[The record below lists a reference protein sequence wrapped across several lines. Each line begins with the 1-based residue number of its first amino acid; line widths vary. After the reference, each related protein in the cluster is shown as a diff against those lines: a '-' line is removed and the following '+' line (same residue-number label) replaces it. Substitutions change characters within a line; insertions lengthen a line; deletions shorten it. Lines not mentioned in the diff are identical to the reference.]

1 MPGVNLLTVLAPM
14 PDPHSDR
21 FVRSHLKTRHLVLL
35 VELGRHGSIMHAAQA
50 ANLTQP
56 AASKLLAEL
65 EHALG
70 VQLFE
75 RLPRGVTPTWYGQ
88 VLIRR
93 AGAALAEMDAAHQEV
108 MELLS
113 GLRGRVDVGSVST
126 PSAILVPEAVNLLKK
141 RQPRVL
147 VSITVDTSK
156 LLVQKLRAGEL
167 DVVVGRILDTQAA
180 GELLFEPITDEPH
193 SLIVRAGH
201 PLAER
206 ADLTLAELAQS
217 SWILPPTGSILRDR
231 LTAMFLSHGVEPP
244 SEVVETLAL
253 PVVANLLIGSNMIV
267 AMPLELVQPY
277 LDTGLLCVLPFELG
291 LRMDLY
297 GIITRR
303 NHQHSPGAEAM
314 LAALREVAA
323 SRYRT
328 SAFQPPIL

>member
-1 MPGVNLLTVLAPM
+1 
-14 PDPHSDR
+14 
-21 FVRSHLKTRHLVLL
+21 
-35 VELGRHGSIMHAAQA
+35 MHAAEA

-56 AASKLLAEL
+56 AASKLLGEL

-75 RLPRGVTPTWYGQ
+75 RLPRGVAPTWYGQ

-113 GLRGRVDVGSVST
+113 GLRGRVDIGSVLT
-126 PSAILVPEAVNLLKK
+126 PSAGLVPQAVNLLKS

-156 LLVQKLRAGEL
+156 LLVQRLRAGEL
-167 DVVVGRILDTQAA
+167 DMVVGRILDTEAA
-180 GELLFEPITDEPH
+180 GELHFEPITDEPH

-201 PLAER
+201 PLLGR
-206 ADLTLAELAQS
+206 DGLQLDELVRQG
-217 SWILPPTGSILRDR
+217 WILPPTGSILRDR
-231 LTAMFLSHGVEPP
+231 LTAMFLSQGLEPP
-244 SEVVETLAL
+244 AETVETLAL
-253 PVVANLLIGSNMIV
+253 PVIAALLSGSDMVVALPV
-267 AMPLELVQPY
+267 ELVEPY
-277 LDTGLLCVLPFELG
+277 LQSGLLAILPFELG

-303 NHQHSPGAEAM
+303 GHQLSPGAGAM
-314 LAALREVAA
+314 LATLREVT
-323 SRYRT
+323 STRYPAPR
-328 SAFQPPIL
+328 

>member
-1 MPGVNLLTVLAPM
+1 M
-14 PDPHSDR
+14 PDPRSDR

-56 AASKLLAEL
+56 AASKLLGEL

-75 RLPRGVTPTWYGQ
+75 RLPRGVVATWYGQ
-88 VLIRR
+88 ILIRR

-113 GLRGRVDVGSVST
+113 GLRGRVDVGTVLT
-126 PSAILVPEAVNLLKK
+126 PSASLVPAAVNLLKT

-156 LLVQKLRAGEL
+156 LLVQRLRAGEL
-167 DVVVGRILDTQAA
+167 DMVVGRILDSEAA
-180 GELLFEPITDEPH
+180 SELRFEPITDEPH

-201 PLAER
+201 PLAGR
-206 ADLTLAELAQS
+206 QDLTLAEVGQQG
-217 SWILPPTGSILRDR
+217 WILPPTGSILRDR
-231 LTAMFLSHGVEPP
+231 LTAMFLSQGLEPP
-244 SEVVETLAL
+244 SETVETLAL
-253 PVVANLLIGSNMIV
+253 PVIANLLIGSDMV
-267 AMPLELVQPY
+267 VPLPQELVAPY
-277 LDTGLLCVLPFELG
+277 LQTGLLVILPLELG
-291 LRMDLY
+291 LRMDMY

-303 NHQHSPGAEAM
+303 QHQLSPGADAM
-314 LAALREVAA
+314 LATLREVTEI
-323 SRYRT
+323 RYPMHR
-328 SAFQPPIL
+328 

>member
-1 MPGVNLLTVLAPM
+1 
-14 PDPHSDR
+14 
-21 FVRSHLKTRHLVLL
+21 
-35 VELGRHGSIMHAAQA
+35 MHAAEA

-56 AASKLLAEL
+56 AASKLLGEL

-75 RLPRGVTPTWYGQ
+75 RLPRGVAPTWYGQ

-113 GLRGRVDVGSVST
+113 GLRGRVDIGSVLT
-126 PSAILVPEAVNLLKK
+126 PSAGLVPQAVNLLKS

-156 LLVQKLRAGEL
+156 LLVQRLRGGEL
-167 DVVVGRILDTQAA
+167 DMVVGRILDTEAA
-180 GELLFEPITDEPH
+180 GELHFEPITDEPH

-201 PLAER
+201 PLLER
-206 ADLTLAELAQS
+206 EHLQLDELVRQG
-217 SWILPPTGSILRDR
+217 WILPPTGSILRDR
-231 LTAMFLSHGVEPP
+231 LTAMFLSQGLEPP
-244 SEVVETLAL
+244 AETVETLAL
-253 PVVANLLIGSNMIV
+253 PVIANLLSGSDMVV
-267 AMPLELVQPY
+267 ALPVELVEPY
-277 LDTGLLCVLPFELG
+277 LQSGLLAILPFELG

-303 NHQHSPGAEAM
+303 GHQLSPGADAM
-314 LAALREVAA
+314 LATLREVT
-323 SRYRT
+323 SKRYPAPR
-328 SAFQPPIL
+328 

>member
-1 MPGVNLLTVLAPM
+1 M
-14 PDPHSDR
+14 PDPRSDR

-75 RLPRGVTPTWYGQ
+75 RLPRGVAPTWYGQ

-113 GLRGRVDVGSVST
+113 GLRGRVDVGCVLT
-126 PSAILVPEAVNLLKK
+126 PSASLIPEAVNLLKS

-156 LLVQKLRAGEL
+156 LLVQRLRAGEL
-167 DVVVGRILDTQAA
+167 DVVVGRILDTEAA
-180 GELLFEPITDEPH
+180 GELTFEPITDEPH
-193 SLIVRAGH
+193 SLVVRAGH
-201 PLAER
+201 PLCGR
-206 ADLTLAELAQS
+206 TDLTLDELVLQG
-217 SWILPPTGSILRDR
+217 WILPPTGSILRDR
-231 LTAMFLSHGVEPP
+231 LTAMFLSQGLEPP
-244 SEVVETLAL
+244 AETVETLAL
-253 PVVANLLIGSNMIV
+253 PVIANLLVGSNMIV
-267 AMPLELVQPY
+267 ALPQELVEPY
-277 LDTGLLCVLPFELG
+277 LQTGLLSVLPYELG

-303 NHQHSPGAEAM
+303 QHQLSPGAEAM
-314 LAALREVAA
+314 LATLREVAA
-323 SRYRT
+323 IRYPAPR
-328 SAFQPPIL
+328 